1 MAALSAAKRLA
12 RLGWWVGLSTGAM
25 LAAACGAMFTSACK
39 SSSPPRLDASA
50 DALAAIKQDS
60 PGIVLPGFDAS
71 TVDGGA
77 PIDASETDLWNTPC
91 E

>member
-25 LAAACGAMFTSACK
+25 VAAACGAMFASACK
-39 SSSPPRLDASA
+39 SSSSASDGGQPDAAVAAQKDAPVINIPMPDASA
-50 DALAAIKQDS
+50 REA
-60 PGIVLPGFDAS
+60 
-71 TVDGGA
+71 GA
-77 PIDASETDLWNTPC
+77 PTDASEADLWNTIC

>member
-12 RLGWWVGLSTGAM
+12 RLGWWVGLSAGAM

-50 DALAAIKQDS
+50 DTLAAIKQDS
-60 PGIVLPGFDAS
+60 PGIVLRFDAS
-71 TVDGGA
+71 AVDGGA
-77 PIDASETDLWNTPC
+77 PTDASETDLWNTPC